1 MLSKRLKEL
10 SKFLEPT
17 DKVVDIGC
25 DHGYLGIYAI
35 KEKLVESIIL
45 TDIKKKALDMA
56 RKNVIKNNIDI
67 PMVIS
72 DGLANVKADDINTV
86 VISGMGTSTIL
97 HILINK
103 EKLVNVNKLVLQSNN
118 NLDTLRYE
126 VLKLGYQLIDEKTL
140 KDNDIWYV
148 VCSFKRIDNPFLD
161 ENTIKYGL
169 IKKDKIDYFKYLIDN
184 KKEILKRL
192 ENSQNN
198 KLKEDIY
205 TEIKTLNKLLE
216 ECWAI
221 STD

>member
-45 TDIKKKALDMA
+45 TDIKKTALDMA
-56 RKNVIKNNIDI
+56 RKNVIKNNMDI

-97 HILINK
+97 HILSNK
-103 EKLVNVNKLVLQSNN
+103 EKLVNVNKLILQSNN
-118 NLDTLRYE
+118 NLDTLRAE
-126 VLKLGYQLIDEKTL
+126 VLKLGYQLVDEKTV
-140 KDNDIWYV
+140 KDNDIWYII
-148 VCSFKRIDNPFLD
+148 CLFKRKKTTFLD
-161 ENTIKYGL
+161 KKTIKYGL
-169 IKKDKIDYFKYLIDN
+169 IKKDKVGYFEYLIASKKEILEKLENSENNNLKENN
-184 KKEILKRL
+184 KKEI
-192 ENSQNN
+192 
-198 KLKEDIY
+198 
-205 TEIKTLNKLLE
+205 KTLEKLLE
-216 ECWAI
+216 ECRTI

>member
-45 TDIKKKALDMA
+45 TDIKKTALDMA
-56 RKNVIKNNIDI
+56 RKNAIKNNIDI

-97 HILINK
+97 HILSNK
-103 EKLVNVNKLVLQSNN
+103 EKLVKVNKLILQSNN

-126 VLKLGYQLIDEKTL
+126 VLKLGYQLIDEKTI

-148 VCSFKRIDNPFLD
+148 VCCFKRIDNPFLD